1 MKVHVKF
8 CYCCG
13 KPCKG
18 SLCENCLSLLP
29 RVGAGGCRICSR
41 PLWGLEGLCWSCRDL
56 DVVLTKI
63 QAPFYYAGLAK
74 ILMQQYKFR
83 RGWGLTQFL
92 VQELQYYLEPGYT
105 LVPIPPKKQNLSK
118 RGWDPVKHL
127 WYHLKGGKNP
137 GRILFEPVEAGE
149 QKLYGRAKRKTMTS
163 MENKAF
169 LEIPT
174 KIILL
179 DDTITTG
186 ATLNSYARLLLEK
199 GAQEVRGLAIT
210 LAP

>member
-1 MKVHVKF
+1 MELCFRF
-8 CYCCG
+8 CHCCG

-18 SLCENCLSLLP
+18 ILCENCLSQLP
-29 RVGAGGCRICSR
+29 RVHAGGCRVCSR

-63 QAPFYYAGLAK
+63 QAPFYYEGLAK

-83 RGWGLTQFL
+83 KGWTLTQFF
-92 VQELQYYLEPGYT
+92 VHELQAYLEPGYT
-105 LVPIPPKKQNLSK
+105 LVPIPPKKQNLYK

-127 WYHLKGGKNP
+127 WFHLKGGNNP
-137 GRILFEPVEAGE
+137 GLKLFEPVEAEE

-163 MENKAF
+163 NEIKIIS
-169 LEIPT
+169 EIPS

-186 ATLNSYARLLLEK
+186 ATLNSYARLLLERGVK
-199 GAQEVRGLAIT
+199 DVRGLAIT